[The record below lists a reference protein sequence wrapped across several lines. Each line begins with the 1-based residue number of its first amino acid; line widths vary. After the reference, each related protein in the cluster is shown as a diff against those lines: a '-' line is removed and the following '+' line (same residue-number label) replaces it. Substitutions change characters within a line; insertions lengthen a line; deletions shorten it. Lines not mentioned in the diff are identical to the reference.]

1 VQVKTTVK
9 VLLLTVFLSAAIA
22 ARAHHS
28 FSAVFDAESPVKVS
42 GTVTKVEWMNPHA
55 WFYVD
60 VEDADGAVVNWAFEL
75 GSPNG
80 LRRRGWSRDT
90 VKVGDVISISGY
102 RARDGSNRGNV
113 ASITLA
119 DGRELTGNSTR
130 YK

>member
-1 VQVKTTVK
+1 
-9 VLLLTVFLSAAIA
+9 
-22 ARAHHS
+22 
-28 FSAVFDAESPVKVS
+28 
-42 GTVTKVEWMNPHA
+42 MNPHA

-60 VEDADGAVVNWAFEL
+60 VEGEDGAVVNWAFEL

-90 VKVGDVISISGY
+90 VKIGDVVSISGY

-113 ASITLA
+113 ASITLV
-119 DGRELTGNSTR
+119 DGRELTGNSSR

>member
-1 VQVKTTVK
+1 METKLK
-9 VLLLTVFLSAAIA
+9 VLLVAALLSFGIA
-22 ARAHHS
+22 VKAHHS
-28 FSAVFDAESPVKVS
+28 FSAVFDAESPVEVT

-60 VEDADGAVVNWAFEL
+60 VEGEDGATVNWAFEL

-80 LRRRGWSRDT
+80 LRRRGWSRTT
-90 VKVGDVISISGY
+90 VSIGDVISVRGY
-102 RARDGSNRGNV
+102 RARDGSSRGNV

-119 DGRELTGNSTR
+119 DGRELTGNSSR

>member
-1 VQVKTTVK
+1 MPGFTSTSRAKT
-9 VLLLTVFLSAAIA
+9 AY
-22 ARAHHS
+22 
-28 FSAVFDAESPVKVS
+28 
-42 GTVTKVEWMNPHA
+42 PHA

-60 VEDADGAVVNWAFEL
+60 VEGEDGAVVNWAFEL

-90 VKVGDVISISGY
+90 VKIGDVVSVSGY

>member
-1 VQVKTTVK
+1 MDMKLK
-9 VLLLTVFLSAAIA
+9 VLLVAAFLSLGIPVN
-22 ARAHHS
+22 AHHS
-28 FSAVFDAESPVKVS
+28 FSAVFDVTSPVEVS
-42 GTVTKVEWMNPHA
+42 GAVTKVEWMNPHA

-60 VEDADGAVVNWAFEL
+60 VKGEDGNVVNWAFEL

-90 VKVGDVISISGY
+90 VKVDDVISVSGY

-113 ASITLA
+113 ASIRLA
-119 DGRELTGNSTR
+119 DGREMTGNSSR